1 MAVTGRPLR
10 PNVCPEAKGVDDKM
24 VISVAL
30 CGMRKHI
37 VIILL
42 LSVIFIILLT

>member
-30 CGMRKHI
+30 CRKNI

-42 LSVIFIILLT
+42 QSAIFIILLT